1 MNNKYLLGTAVA
13 AALMFGA
20 QAASACAISAW
31 SSATGLTAAD
41 TGEPTTPGFNRY
53 SGRCGLKVPNSNG
66 GAGRFV
72 TDTTPASETSYR
84 VRFYYNTGDIAGTS
98 DIFLAENTGGADIIR
113 VAHDGTQLSFFVN
126 GVANP
131 QTVAVTDN
139 RYYSIELA
147 WSAAAG
153 TGALTGTVTGNS
165 GQSATAA
172 VAGTVN
178 FPNLSN
184 AADRIDTARLGLIT
198 GTPTVTVP
206 VIFDEFDSRRTQN
219 PGRLCRG
226 DSNNSGSISS
236 SDRSAITSELGI
248 PSVLALGQPDC
259 NESGS
264 VSSTDRS
271 CVTALLAAFATCN

>member
-84 VRFYYNTGDIAGTS
+84 VRFYYNTGNVSGTS
-98 DIFLAENTGGADIIR
+98 DIFLAENTDGTDIIR

-126 GVANP
+126 GVATGQNV
-131 QTVAVTDN
+131 TVVDD

-172 VAGTVN
+172 VAGTIN

-184 AADRIDTARLGLIT
+184 AADRIDTARLGLIN
-198 GTPTVTVP
+198 GTITSAVS
-206 VIFDEFDSRRTQN
+206 FDEFDSRRTQN

-226 DSNNSGSISS
+226 DSNNSGTISS
-236 SDRSAITSELGI
+236 SDRSAITSELAL
-248 PSVLALGQPDC
+248 PPVLALGQPDC
-259 NESGS
+259 NESTS
-264 VSSTDRS
+264 VSASDRS